1 MNMPGSVPSLHTASG
16 STTRWTSDS
25 CVAPPPSFLGGGGE
39 WPAAASAAA
48 TASSTRRSIPRAGAR
63 ERQAPPVA
71 MPSAWESSH
80 GGEAGRREGPRWKPG
95 ATLADPLGAAGPMA
109 ASPAPAQAQASTP
122 PLVVVSQNA
131 LPQTL
136 SYLQVCSLYGTR
148 LWQPAHTRPEP
159 STPCLHRAVACR
171 CRACRPRS
179 ATWRRG
185 TTSSGSVSRVL
196 TACWS
201 SLGTQSTPSCS
212 RTRALN
218 SLRCLL
224 QAAGACG
231 VRVALA
237 AVVTGP
243 LATQP
248 P

>member
-1 MNMPGSVPSLHTASG
+1 MLGRVSGKHRLWPCRQPGSPAMVVK
-16 STTRWTSDS
+16 R
-25 CVAPPPSFLGGGGE
+25 GGE
-39 WPAAASAAA
+39 RGRGGNPA
-48 TASSTRRSIPRAGAR
+48 
-63 ERQAPPVA
+63 
-71 MPSAWESSH
+71 
-80 GGEAGRREGPRWKPG
+80 PRWQTRLEP
-95 ATLADPLGAAGPMA
+95 GPMA